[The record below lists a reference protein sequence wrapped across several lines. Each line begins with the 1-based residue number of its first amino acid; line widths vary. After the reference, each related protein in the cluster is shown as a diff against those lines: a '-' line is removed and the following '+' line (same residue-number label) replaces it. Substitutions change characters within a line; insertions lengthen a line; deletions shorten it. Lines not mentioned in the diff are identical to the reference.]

1 MRSLRLISDRTAS
14 QLHSHTLLFTHN
26 KIPFTA
32 WGDHVTAAIS
42 TRLHS
47 IQLSSVWIGST
58 IYTLIRYAQIQTSV
72 LHRQHRALPLHP
84 SIAHSNSL
92 LLFHSNLSFSNPLN
106 GNDSLGSP
114 SRRQNDMERNNG
126 IPLSIT
132 YCFAIIIAFQH
143 FTIPYALHLFTSIL
157 SVPFT
162 SDHFSGVFE
171 KWANSPSTTYNTIW
185 TIRFYLL
192 DTRTS
197 SITDITLSNTHYSI
211 STPFILCQLLR
222 F

>member
-47 IQLSSVWIGST
+47 IPLSSVWIGST

-132 YCFAIIIAFQH
+132 YCFAIIIAVQH
-143 FTIPYALHLFTSIL
+143 FTIPCVLHLFTSIL
-157 SVPFT
+157 SISFT

-171 KWANSPSTTYNTIW
+171 KWANSPSPVYNTI
-185 TIRFYLL
+185 
-192 DTRTS
+192 
-197 SITDITLSNTHYSI
+197 
-211 STPFILCQLLR
+211 
-222 F
+222 

>member
-1 MRSLRLISDRTAS
+1 M
-14 QLHSHTLLFTHN
+14 
-26 KIPFTA
+26 
-32 WGDHVTAAIS
+32 TAAIS